1 MQWHERI
8 KSRVKLRELHTLE
21 AVVQSGSMAKAAT
34 VRFSA
39 AIGG

>member
-8 KSRVKLRELHTLE
+8 KSRVKPRELHTLE
-21 AVVQSGSMAKAAT
+21 AVVQLGSMAKAAA
-34 VRFSA
+34 VRFCA

>member
-21 AVVQSGSMAKAAT
+21 AVVQSGRASSTARPLSEAEK
-34 VRFSA
+34 
-39 AIGG
+39 IL